1 MELLVQVVLAVV
13 EMAVQDLRRQQ
24 AALHLQVVE
33 VAAAAITV
41 FLMQATE
48 ALVS

>member
-1 MELLVQVVLAVV
+1 VELLVQVVLAVV

-24 AALHLQVVE
+24 AALHLQVV
-33 VAAAAITV
+33 VAVVVVITAL
-41 FLMQATE
+41 LMQATE